1 MSKNKLIKFY
11 VSSEQAEIIRKTAS
25 QEGYKTIS
33 EFLRDLSLNK
43 NNLFRERFFEMYNKV
58 MGEKNDNWRI
68 RIYRARMVRICQE
81 S

>member
-58 MGEKNDNWRI
+58 MGEKNDN
-68 RIYRARMVRICQE
+68 
-81 S
+81 